1 MTTTTTCTSVQH
13 WIDSLQQIGV
23 PKELI
28 NTELVDSL
36 QKTKITPYTMTD
48 DAFQGIFTADSPL
61 EAGMV
66 YTSQAAALHSGQD
79 FLIECIDWRMAWEN
93 LSFMERSSVHHT
105 SDPKKWLIML
115 HERNLG

>member
-1 MTTTTTCTSVQH
+1 MTTTTCTTVQH
-13 WIDSLQQIGV
+13 WIDALQQIGV

-28 NTELVDSL
+28 NTDLVKSL
-36 QKTKITPYTMTD
+36 QKTKINPNTITD
-48 DAFQGIFTADSPL
+48 EALQGIFTADSPL

-93 LSFMERSSVHHT
+93 LLIMERSSVHPT
-105 SDPKKWLIML
+105 ADPKKWLIML
-115 HERNLG
+115 NEGNLG

>member
-1 MTTTTTCTSVQH
+1 MTTTTCTSVHH

-28 NTELVDSL
+28 STELVDSL
-36 QKTKITPYTMTD
+36 QKTKITPDTMTEE
-48 DAFQGIFTADSPL
+48 ALQAIVTADSPA

-93 LSFMERSSVHHT
+93 LSIMERSSVHPT

-115 HERNLG
+115 NEGNLG

>member
-1 MTTTTTCTSVQH
+1 MTTTACTTVQH
-13 WIDSLQQIGV
+13 WIDSLKQIGV

-28 NTELVDSL
+28 NTELVESL
-36 QKTKITPYTMTD
+36 QRTMVNPDTMTD

-66 YTSQAAALHSGQD
+66 YTSQAAALHSGQH
-79 FLIECIDWRMAWEN
+79 FLLECINWRMAWAK
-93 LSFMERSSVHHT
+93 LSIMERSSVHPT
-105 SDPKKWLIML
+105 ADLKKWLIML